1 MTFTARY
8 AGKCADCG
16 ELFPAGTPLQRHH
29 VTGAYSHEVC
39 EPPEQPRREVCPGYW
54 LERSTMCTA
63 CTSYWGS
70 GPARHCGTS
79 ECQAEEEKL

>member
-29 VTGAYSHEVC
+29 VTGEYSHEVC
-39 EPPEQPRREVCPGYW
+39 EPPEQPKREVCPGCW
-54 LERSTMCTA
+54 LDRSIT
-63 CTSYWGS
+63 GE
-70 GPARHCGTS
+70 CG
-79 ECQAEEEKL
+79 CIG